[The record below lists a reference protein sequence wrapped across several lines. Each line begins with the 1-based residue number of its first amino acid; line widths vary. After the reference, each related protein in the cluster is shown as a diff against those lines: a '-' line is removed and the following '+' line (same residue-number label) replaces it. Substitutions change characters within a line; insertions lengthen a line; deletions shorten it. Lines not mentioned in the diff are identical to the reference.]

1 MVSDTAPTPNKRD
14 RFFDPVRDLIGSL
27 EALRHELAVDSKSH
41 SSPGTQQVHLLKSVE
56 SSSIGYEVAV
66 WEVLMP
72 HLIRNAPKLASDTV
86 TALQDNHQI
95 EKQLLELLKLHA
107 GSEGMNDDVSQ
118 TRVLASVNRLL
129 GVLRGT
135 LRILECEV
143 RVAFDDLPGE
153 QRDALMA
160 VMDNEL
166 IRVDSGE
173 VPSVRGVTRAMD
185 VLDTERTSPPIL
197 GTPHAP

>member
-1 MVSDTAPTPNKRD
+1 MVSNTPPNNSKHD
-14 RFFDPVRDLIGSL
+14 RFFSPVRDLISAL
-27 EALRHELAVDSKSH
+27 EKLRHELAADSSQH
-41 SSPGTQQVHLLKSVE
+41 AAPGTQQVHLLKSVE
-56 SSSIGYEVAV
+56 TSGNGYEIAV
-66 WEVLMP
+66 WDVLMP
-72 HLIRNAPKLASDTV
+72 HLIRNAPKLAPDTV

-107 GSEGMNDDVSQ
+107 GSEGMNDEVSQ
-118 TRVLASVNRLL
+118 ARVLASVNRLV

-166 IRVDSGE
+166 VRVDSGE
-173 VPSVRGVTRAMD
+173 TPSVRGVTRAMD
-185 VLDTERTSPPIL
+185 VLDTDRSSPPIL